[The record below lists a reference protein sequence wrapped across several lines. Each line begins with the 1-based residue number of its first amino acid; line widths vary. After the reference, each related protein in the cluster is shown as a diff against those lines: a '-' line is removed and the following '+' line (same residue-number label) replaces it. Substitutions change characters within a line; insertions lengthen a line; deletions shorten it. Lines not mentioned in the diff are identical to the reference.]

1 MLIYLIIHG
10 VLCVAAIFVC
20 LNKIRKLEKS
30 VKVLSEEIAK
40 QKTLFIESGNAITAT
55 LKIAFDNIKTLNH
68 GQDRIKKEVKE
79 NAARTSQRT
88 IFKQEQTPNR
98 RTVPNR
104 YVRGKV
110 EEEKSE

>member
-1 MLIYLIIHG
+1 M
-10 VLCVAAIFVC
+10 
-20 LNKIRKLEKS
+20 EKS
-30 VKVLSEEIAK
+30 VRVLSEEIAK

-55 LKIAFDNIKTLNH
+55 LKIAFDNIKTLTH
-68 GQDRIKKEVKE
+68 SQDRIKKEVKE
-79 NAARTSQRT
+79 NGVRLSQRAMV
-88 IFKQEQTPNR
+88 KQEQTPNF